1 MNGFIS
7 QREVGITLQ
16 MSMEASP
23 DINVVPGINAPKQM
37 LHLVKTTPGSLF
49 YGARFYMH
57 GYVNNTNLLKKVI
70 TVWSPDDEKVGI
82 SNYFRAVGQ
91 PILSDKIP
99 PINPKNKELFV
110 SEAPKYGINQSKSFD
125 QYVSGTDYNF
135 PQHSDNHEPELL
147 SLLSNDGKCNPPT
160 AITTPNPS
168 QINLTSRDVN
178 LVPELT
184 TNLATKLALTA
195 VNYCAAKGIN
205 VSATVVNKDGAKQVV
220 IRGNNA
226 PPHTVDFSYSKAYS
240 VVTLAVTQN
249 LNTTRELAERFAKDP
264 VKQGVFT
271 QPGILLLTGGMAIRN
286 ANNQVIA
293 GLGVAGAANSKDEE
307 ECAIAGL
314 NEIKKGI

>member
-1 MNGFIS
+1 
-7 QREVGITLQ
+7 

-57 GYVNNTNLLKKVI
+57 GYVNNTNSPKKVI
-70 TVWSPDDEKVGI
+70 TVWTPDDKKVGI
-82 SNYFRAVGQ
+82 SNYFREVGQ
-91 PILSDKIP
+91 HILSGKIP

-135 PQHSDNHEPELL
+135 PHHSDNHQQELL
-147 SLLSNDGKCNPPT
+147 SLLNNDGKCNPSK
-160 AITTPNPS
+160 AITTQTPN
-168 QINLTSRDVN
+168 QINLTATDVN

-205 VSATVVNKDGAKQVV
+205 VSATVVNKYGAKQVV
-220 IRGNNA
+220 IRGNNT

-240 VVTLAVTQN
+240 VVTLGVNQKD
-249 LNTTRELAERFAKDP
+249 LNTTRELAERFMKDP
-264 VKQGVFT
+264 VRKGVLT
-271 QPGILLLTGGMAIRN
+271 QPGILLLTGGIAIRN
-286 ANNQVIA
+286 ANNEMIA
-293 GLGVAGAANSKDEE
+293 ALGLSGAANSKDDE